1 MRDNV
6 DVQRLGLVLVW
17 AIATVAVTVLAWR
30 VVLAADARVSERP
43 ITQVVAV
50 PSTAARP
57 TISVPEQTTTSLD
70 LDPDAPTRSSTT
82 IGDEGTSTT
91 SGALTTSTSPTAPPD
106 STLSTST
113 SAGYSVKTIPSEG
126 GSVTVRFRP
135 GEVDLVAVVPVS
147 GWAWDLKKQSA
158 DEIEGEFRKD
168 GLGITVR
175 ARWVDGDFRTDVES

>member
-1 MRDNV
+1 VRDNG

-17 AIATVAVTVLAWR
+17 VIATVAVTVLAWR

-82 IGDEGTSTT
+82 IGGEDTSTT
-91 SGALTTSTSPTAPPD
+91 ADSLTTSTATAP
-106 STLSTST
+106 STASTQTTST
-113 SAGYSVKTIPSEG
+113 GVGYSVKTIPSEG
-126 GSVTVRFRP
+126 GSVTVRYRP
-135 GEVDLVAVVPVS
+135 GEVDLVAVVPVT

-158 DEIEGEFRKD
+158 DDIEGEFRRD
-168 GLGITVR
+168 GLSITVR
-175 ARWVDGDFRTDVES
+175 ARWVDGEFRTDVES